1 MKVNVKSMNKM
12 TQILDSKAV
21 LSALECN
28 LAMIE
33 FNSAGKVIWV
43 NENFAQTL
51 GYHVNEMINMQH
63 RQFCS
68 PEFRNSKEYTD
79 LWGNLRKG
87 KKFQDK
93 IERIGKRG
101 DVIVLE
107 ATYIPIISDAEEVNA
122 VLKIAT
128 NITKRE
134 NETIDL
140 MNELKNIPVDLVN
153 NVMGNIQENIQVLEE
168 LKDQT
173 ESIREV
179 TNLIH
184 NISAQTNM
192 LALNAAIEAARAG
205 EHGKGF
211 KVVAD
216 EVRRLAGNVDK
227 AISRI
232 NVKVENIT
240 KEVGH
245 VNEIT
250 ERLQKTVTNS
260 QSDFSRTVKRFE
272 GLAVERL

>member
-1 MKVNVKSMNKM
+1 MGQS
-12 TQILDSKAV
+12 SKG
-21 LSALECN
+21 E
-28 LAMIE
+28 
-33 FNSAGKVIWV
+33 
-43 NENFAQTL
+43 
-51 GYHVNEMINMQH
+51 
-63 RQFCS
+63 
-68 PEFRNSKEYTD
+68 
-79 LWGNLRKG
+79 
-87 KKFQDK
+87 KFQDK

-107 ATYIPIISDAEEVNA
+107 ATYIPIISDAGEVNA

-153 NVMGNIQENIQVLEE
+153 NVMGNIQENIQILEE

-205 EHGKGF
+205 EHGRGF
-211 KVVAD
+211 KVVAN
-216 EVRRLAGNVDK
+216 EVRRLAGSVDE
-227 AISRI
+227 AIKRI

-272 GLAVERL
+272 GLAVN